1 MIDVERYISDLE
13 QILSRY
19 FSVTR
24 HAVVADRSFFLSA
37 HHSQIIGRTLLT
49 EKDVI
54 DQYEEC
60 QIVLVQAARNLQEVL
75 DLSRWLKA
83 HIREIVHP
91 SSERHFTLI
100 NLVVLFDK
108 SIPDDVKHFAERYKL
123 IKSFL
128 FSLRGWAQAGL
139 TCVCLQSGEVIC
151 GKDLL
156 DMKQLF
162 RPVPQHE
169 AACSNPNPSQ
179 TDPSVVK
186 YTPINEEAVEWQS
199 FY

>member
-1 MIDVERYISDLE
+1 MIDLERYISDLE

-19 FSVTR
+19 FTVTR
-24 HAVVADRSFFLSA
+24 HAVVADHPFILSA
-37 HHSQIIGRTLLT
+37 HHSQMIGRTLIT

-60 QIVLVQAARNLQEVL
+60 QIVLVQAAENLQQVQEL
-75 DLSRWLKA
+75 TRWLKA
-83 HIREIVHP
+83 HIREIVQP
-91 SSERHFTLI
+91 SSKRYYTLI

-108 SIPDDVKHFAERYKL
+108 SIPDDVKQLAERYQL

-139 TCVCLQSGEVIC
+139 TCVCVKSGEVTC
-151 GKDLL
+151 GKILL
-156 DMKQLF
+156 DMKQVF
-162 RPVPQHE
+162 RPMPHSE
-169 AACSNPNPSQ
+169 PICSNSIPSQ

-199 FY
+199 FC